1 MINEVDTNMS
11 LSAADLVSD
20 SDVLYDVG
28 NADDDL
34 RYLMLGEEGCVE
46 RPPCDT
52 WCEESGAFDIA
63 GLDELAQLRTK
74 AERHLA
80 SICKYL
86 DPIMVEELAQGRSNV
101 LKELFSLDVNHFLR
115 DSHLPDTSIVG
126 IWASAS
132 VSSTWKI
139 KTLAKMME
147 TQMYGIMMIPL
158 EYEKRIAHAAIMR
171 ECDPSS
177 KDYPNRCN
185 VLRMLR
191 SGDFDTLNRLHGEG
205 RLGVLRGMS
214 GIWAQVLFHLILLAD
229 YDSATSDG
237 NGFIADAVR
246 WIEKVAPGTLALGA
260 DRFGNNALMYLYGV
274 LQLTNP
280 TNLMRTHGGNEM
292 AQEDAKFLIDLGCN
306 PAQKNMFDV
315 SYDMVNLNDRA

>member
-1 MINEVDTNMS
+1 MTVDANMS
-11 LSAADLVSD
+11 LFAADLVSD
-20 SDVLYDVG
+20 GDVPYDVG
-28 NADDDL
+28 NAEDDL

-63 GLDELAQLRTK
+63 GLEEIAQLRTK

-80 SICKYL
+80 SICQYL
-86 DPIMVEELAQGRSNV
+86 DPIMAEEQARGRSNA
-101 LKELFSLDVNHFLR
+101 LKELLSLDVNHFLR
-115 DSHLPDTSIVG
+115 DSHLPDASIIG
-126 IWASAS
+126 IWESAS
-132 VSSTWKI
+132 VSSTWKVR
-139 KTLAKMME
+139 TLAKMME
-147 TQMYGIMMIPL
+147 AQMYGIMMIPL
-158 EYEKRIAHAAIMR
+158 EYEKRIAHAAIRR
-171 ECDPSS
+171 ECDPAG

-185 VLRMLR
+185 VLRMLHA
-191 SGDFDTLNRLHGEG
+191 GDFDTLNRLLGEG

-246 WIEKVAPGTLALGA
+246 WIESVAPGTLASGA

-280 TNLMRTHGGNEM
+280 TSLMRTRDGIEM
-292 AQEDAKFLIDLGCN
+292 AREDARFLIDLGCN
-306 PAQKNMFDV
+306 PEQKNIFDV
-315 SYDMVNLNDRA
+315 SYAMVNLNDRA